1 MPTEFL
7 HAQDDGGGA
16 AAMEDF
22 WNLHWSAPRSA
33 GGFIWAFADEAI
45 MRTDMNNVLDANGL
59 NANDGILG
67 PHREKEGSYYA
78 LREIFSPVKVELP
91 QRIDRSFNGKI
102 NIENR
107 FHFTNTASCS
117 FSWELVDFS
126 GPFDRSSGYVVR
138 KKGQAVSPQI
148 GPTEKGILPLELSN
162 DDFNHDALM
171 LIVKDS
177 NGAEIGRWTAMIRSN
192 DAVLRKF
199 MLPKNEAASFTE
211 SDTAYTL
218 VGGDVSILI
227 DKRNGQLITTKN
239 KMNDYVHSF
248 NNGPVLVRGNAVLEN
263 ASIQQQSN
271 EAIAR
276 FNFSGNLKKIEWRIS
291 SNGWVSLSYD
301 YLLEGD
307 HPFSGISFSYPE
319 NYVLGSKWLGKGPS
333 RQWKNRMAGTPIN
346 VWQNLYNNTQT
357 GYTPNTYP
365 EFKGYFGEVTWMELS
380 TVEGKIFIASPDD
393 GLFVRLFDFNGLTT
407 TGKAYPQL
415 PPGNISFL
423 DCIPPIGTKL
433 AMGVTSN
440 AAVYGPQGEMNH
452 LKGLKHRTLYFY
464 FGLPKITDSKEQ
476 YTRPLIDNVF

>member
-1 MPTEFL
+1 
-7 HAQDDGGGA
+7 
-16 AAMEDF
+16 
-22 WNLHWSAPRSA
+22 
-33 GGFIWAFADEAI
+33 
-45 MRTDMNNVLDANGL
+45 
-59 NANDGILG
+59 
-67 PHREKEGSYYA
+67 
-78 LREIFSPVKVELP
+78 
-91 QRIDRSFNGKI
+91 
-102 NIENR
+102 
-107 FHFTNTASCS
+107 
-117 FSWELVDFS
+117 
-126 GPFDRSSGYVVR
+126 
-138 KKGQAVSPQI
+138 
-148 GPTEKGILPLELSN
+148 
-162 DDFNHDALM
+162 
-171 LIVKDS
+171 
-177 NGAEIGRWTAMIRSN
+177 
-192 DAVLRKF
+192 
-199 MLPKNEAASFTE
+199 
-211 SDTAYTL
+211 
-218 VGGDVSILI
+218 
-227 DKRNGQLITTKN
+227 
-239 KMNDYVHSF
+239 MNDYVHSF

-276 FNFSGNLKKIEWRIS
+276 FDFSGSLKKIEWKIS

-319 NYVLGSKWLGKGPS
+319 NYILGSKWLGKGPS
-333 RQWKNRMAGTPIN
+333 RQWKNRMAGTPVN

-357 GYTPNTYP
+357 GYAPNTYP
-365 EFKGYFGEVTWMELS
+365 EFKGYFGEVAWMELS